1 MNRTA
6 ALAVVLIL
14 AATVVDAQP
23 TTPAGPSDSAALLG
37 GIVPDFGASWR
48 PAFRPAAAFPA
59 GDSRLAADKDTF
71 PMGLNLAA
79 ALHAALY
86 APSPSPETIFIF
98 SPAPS
103 QTRKR
108 ETSRVNWVGLLT
120 EQVLVDTIM
129 HTKRIHEAKTLREV
143 VAPNQFDGY
152 VAGLKGY
159 VEHGVRW
166 GDGDG
171 FVTNNVG
178 HPIMGAVYSHI
189 YTNHDRA
196 CARIAYGDTGYW
208 SCIRRATVYAAIASA
223 NFEFNPLVSETAVG
237 HVGKAHTCAYGR
249 CTGEGGWT
257 DFLMTPVGGIGVRI
271 AGDVARAKL
280 WPALD
285 RHLSGN
291 IGARIL
297 NVAIKVMTDPSGM
310 ANAAVNMNFKS
321 ALESRPAGP
330 RR

>member
-6 ALAVVLIL
+6 ALAAVLIL

-23 TTPAGPSDSAALLG
+23 TTPAGE
-37 GIVPDFGASWR
+37 
-48 PAFRPAAAFPA
+48 
-59 GDSRLAADKDTF
+59 SRLAADQGTS
-71 PMGLNLAA
+71 PMRLNLAA

-86 APSPSPETIFIF
+86 APSPSQETIFIF
-98 SPAPS
+98 SPVPPVAP
-103 QTRKR
+103 KR
-108 ETSRVNWVGLLT
+108 ETSRVNWAGLLT

-129 HTKRIHEAKTLREV
+129 HTKRIHEPKTVREV
-143 VAPNQFDGY
+143 EAPDQFDGY
-152 VAGLKGY
+152 VAGLKSY
-159 VEHGVRW
+159 VEHGPRW

-208 SCIRRATVYAAIASA
+208 SCMRRAAIYAAVASA
-223 NFEFNPLVSETAVG
+223 NFEFNPLLSETALG
-237 HVGKAHTCAYGR
+237 HVGKAHTCANGT

-257 DFLMTPVGGIGVRI
+257 DFLMTPVGGMGVRI
-271 AGDVARAKL
+271 AGDFARAKL
-280 WPALD
+280 WPTLD

-310 ANAAVNMNFKS
+310 ANAAVNMNFKG
-321 ALESRPAGP
+321 ALASRPAGLSW
-330 RR
+330 